1 MSRIPSRTG
10 AARTEPSRDV
20 RRRSL
25 AASTVGQ
32 LLEWYEWSAY
42 AVFAPF
48 IARAMFDPADQV
60 SGLLATLAVFG
71 VGFLMRPLG
80 GIVFG
85 RVADR
90 RGRRFVLITTMLTM
104 AFASV
109 GIGLLPTYDTVG
121 IWASVGLLLARV
133 LQGFAHGGESATA
146 NTYVAEIAPAHERG
160 QWGSVV
166 FVAIFGGSVLAYSLG
181 GAITNVLDEAA
192 VAEWGWRIPFLLGA
206 ALALV
211 ALWMRRGMAESTVFD
226 GGHAATGP
234 GVSAAATVGAAPAQ
248 RGRVGPVLLVV
259 ALVAGI
265 TAAHYTWTSYVS
277 TFAIVER
284 GMAPSAAYWSTVL
297 AQVVALGAV
306 PFWGRLSDRVGRKPV
321 LFGFGAA
328 MVLLQVP
335 LMSLIG
341 NTWWTLLVAST
352 VALLVVG
359 AAGAQLAAVMS
370 EVFPTATRT
379 RDIGLAYSVSV
390 AVFGGSAPYL
400 NQLFNSMD
408 MTWMSNGYVMLLCAV
423 TLLATHDDETEQT
436 ATTVLRNAVA

>member
-1 MSRIPSRTG
+1 MSRTSPPPGAVRPS
-10 AARTEPSRDV
+10 PSPGV
-20 RRRSL
+20 QRRSL
-25 AASTVGQ
+25 TASTAGQ

-85 RVADR
+85 RIADR
-90 RGRRFVLITTMLTM
+90 RGRRFVLVTTMLTM

-109 GIGLLPTYDTVG
+109 GIGLLPSYDSVG
-121 IWASVGLLLARV
+121 IAASAGLLLARV

-146 NTYVAEIAPAHERG
+146 NTYVAEIAPPHRRG

-166 FVAIFGGSVLAYSLG
+166 FVAIFGGSVLAYTLG
-181 GAITNVLDEAA
+181 GAITGVLDESA
-192 VAEWGWRIPFLLGA
+192 VAEWGWRVPFLLGA
-206 ALALV
+206 VLALV
-211 ALWMRRGMAESTVFD
+211 ALWMRRGMAESAVFD
-226 GGHAATGP
+226 DGP
-234 GVSAAATVGAAPAQ
+234 AAPATDIDIANPVR
-248 RGRVGPVLLVV
+248 RGRAGSVLLVV

-284 GMAPSAAYWSTVL
+284 GMAPDEAYWSTVA
-297 AQVVALGAV
+297 AQLVALVAV
-306 PFWGRLSDRVGRKPV
+306 PFWGRLSDRVGRRPV
-321 LFGFGAA
+321 LYGFGAA
-328 MVLLQVP
+328 MILLQVP
-335 LMSLIG
+335 LMSLISSS
-341 NTWWTLLVAST
+341 WWTLLVAST

-359 AAGAQLAAVMS
+359 AAGAQLSCVMS

-379 RDIGLAYSVSV
+379 RDIGFAYSISV
-390 AVFGGSAPYL
+390 AAFGGSAPYL
-400 NQLFNSMD
+400 NQLFNSLG
-408 MTWMSNGYVMLLCAV
+408 MTWLSNGYVVLLCVV
-423 TLLATHDDETEQT
+423 TLLAVRRLPETRG
-436 ATTVLRNAVA
+436 VDLGSVR